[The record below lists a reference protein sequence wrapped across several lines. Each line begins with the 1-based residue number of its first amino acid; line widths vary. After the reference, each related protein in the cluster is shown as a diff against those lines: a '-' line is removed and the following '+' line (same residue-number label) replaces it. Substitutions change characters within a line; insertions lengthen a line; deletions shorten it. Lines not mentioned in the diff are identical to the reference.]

1 MSQKEREQLH
11 AEFAIL
17 SSLRHPNIVGYYH
30 REHLKSTQDL
40 HLYMEYCGNGDL
52 GRVIKDLALKK
63 QYAEEGFVWSM
74 FSQLVTALFRCH
86 YGVDPPEVGSNV
98 MGLGNTARPRQPAG
112 GVMILHRDLKPENG
126 KYPHIF
132 LKAWSNV
139 CQSSWEKITLSSLA
153 ISVSPKSCNRT
164 TLPLHTSAHL
174 SICHPKSAPQNDI
187 RSSPI
192 FGHWVALCTNFAPES
207 HPSTPSHISN

>member
-1 MSQKEREQLH
+1 MNDSLLILLGHGSFGIIRKVKRKSDGQILCRKEINYVRMSQKEREQLH

-30 REHLKSTQDL
+30 REHLKATQDL

-52 GRVIKDLALKK
+52 GRVIKDLQVKK

-74 FSQLVTALFRCH
+74 FAQLVTALYRCH

-98 MGLGNTARPRQPAG
+98 MGLGNTAKPRVPAG

-126 KYPHIF
+126 TI
-132 LKAWSNV
+132 L
-139 CQSSWEKITLSSLA
+139 
-153 ISVSPKSCNRT
+153 
-164 TLPLHTSAHL
+164 
-174 SICHPKSAPQNDI
+174 ICYI
-187 RSSPI
+187 
-192 FGHWVALCTNFAPES
+192 V
-207 HPSTPSHISN
+207 

>member
-30 REHLKSTQDL
+30 REHLKATQDL

-52 GRVIKDLALKK
+52 GRVIKDLQTKK
-63 QYAEEGFVWSM
+63 
-74 FSQLVTALFRCH
+74 LVTALYRCH

-98 MGLGNTARPRQPAG
+98 MGLGNSAKPRTPAG

-126 KYPHIF
+126 AQIQCIGMELF
-132 LKAWSNV
+132 
-139 CQSSWEKITLSSLA
+139 
-153 ISVSPKSCNRT
+153 
-164 TLPLHTSAHL
+164 
-174 SICHPKSAPQNDI
+174 
-187 RSSPI
+187 
-192 FGHWVALCTNFAPES
+192 
-207 HPSTPSHISN
+207 